1 MKVRIDKAAL
11 TVPLY
16 RAQGV
21 ISRKPMNNVLA
32 HVHIAASA
40 DGLVFTAAEYDVTVV
55 AEVAADV
62 IEPGAAVVNGR
73 SLFDIVRALPDGAT
87 VQLSTEANNR
97 LRIEAGRA
105 YYYLNGMAPEE
116 FPPNAIEDTQGRGLL
131 CDKSHLETM
140 LKRTLFSVS
149 QEENRPALNGV
160 LLEIEPEGNGAP
172 ANQVRIRMVST
183 DGTRLSKAE
192 RSMTV
197 SDYDG
202 QKHQWILHHRGASEL
217 QRIFEGADPSAR
229 IEFVGRNVV
238 ISSDK
243 ARVQVRQIEER
254 FPDYTRVIPER
265 GDASVTL
272 TTSEFMSAVRR
283 VSSLASARGDSPLR
297 VELEAGRMVL
307 EMSHNDG
314 EAHEEIDLPDYQG
327 AKIKVGFNP
336 RFLLDV
342 CNVLGTEHITLE
354 LSDQFSP
361 CLLHADEEPGCVFVI
376 MPMRM

>member
-21 ISRKPMNNVLA
+21 ISRKPMSAVLA
-32 HVHIAASA
+32 HVHIAAGE
-40 DGLVFTAAEYDVTVV
+40 DGLTFTAAEYDVTIV

-62 IEPGAAVVNGR
+62 IETGAAVVNGR

-116 FPPNAIEDTQGRGLL
+116 FPPNAIEESSGRGLL
-131 CDKSHLETM
+131 CDKTHLETM

-160 LLEIEPEGNGAP
+160 LLEIEPEGSGP
-172 ANQVRIRMVST
+172 NQVRIRMVST

-202 QKHQWILHHRGASEL
+202 QKHSWILHHRGAAEL

-238 ISSDK
+238 IQSDK

-272 TTSEFMSAVRR
+272 NAAEFMSAVRR
-283 VSSLASARGDSPLR
+283 VSSMASSRGDTPLR
-297 VELEAGRMVL
+297 LELNAGSLTLDMT
-307 EMSHNDG
+307 HNDG
-314 EAHEEIDLPDYQG
+314 EAHEEIDVPDYKG
-327 AKIKVGFNP
+327 ANLKVGFNP
-336 RFLLDV
+336 RYLLDV
-342 CNVLGTEHITLE
+342 CSVLGTEHITLE

>member
-32 HVHIAASA
+32 HVHIAASE

-149 QEENRPALNGV
+149 QEENRPA
-160 LLEIEPEGNGAP
+160 
-172 ANQVRIRMVST
+172 
-183 DGTRLSKAE
+183 
-192 RSMTV
+192 
-197 SDYDG
+197 
-202 QKHQWILHHRGASEL
+202 
-217 QRIFEGADPSAR
+217 
-229 IEFVGRNVV
+229 
-238 ISSDK
+238 
-243 ARVQVRQIEER
+243 
-254 FPDYTRVIPER
+254 
-265 GDASVTL
+265 
-272 TTSEFMSAVRR
+272 
-283 VSSLASARGDSPLR
+283 
-297 VELEAGRMVL
+297 
-307 EMSHNDG
+307 
-314 EAHEEIDLPDYQG
+314 
-327 AKIKVGFNP
+327 
-336 RFLLDV
+336 
-342 CNVLGTEHITLE
+342 
-354 LSDQFSP
+354 
-361 CLLHADEEPGCVFVI
+361 
-376 MPMRM
+376 